1 MDKVIKVI
9 DSVNKAIK
17 VVLAASLGVMSIV
30 IVAQVILRYFFHHTF
45 TWAEELSRYLMVLA
59 VFLGAALAIRTQSL
73 IAVEVL
79 AENISNRMRRVLKV
93 FVYTLC
99 IVFFIILLVVSIK
112 MVGDV
117 SRQLSPALQI
127 KMSIPYMA
135 IPIGAVALIMNSIAV
150 ILELIMNKKSEE
162 KVEAL

>member
-1 MDKVIKVI
+1 MEKVIKII
-9 DSVNKAIK
+9 DSMNKGIK
-17 VVLAASLGVMSIV
+17 VVLAASLGVMSVV

-45 TWAEELSRYLMVLA
+45 TWAEELSRYLMVLS

-73 IAVEVL
+73 IAVEVV
-79 AENISNRMRRVLKV
+79 AENISERKRKVLKL

-99 IVFFIILLVVSIK
+99 IVFFIILLVVSIDI
-112 MVGDV
+112 VGAV
-117 SRQLSPALQI
+117 SKQLSPALQV
-127 KMSIPYMA
+127 KMSIPYLA
-135 IPIGAVALIMNSIAV
+135 IPIGTIALILNSIAV

>member
-1 MDKVIKVI
+1 MEKVIKII
-9 DSVNKAIK
+9 DSMNKGIK
-17 VVLAASLGVMSIV
+17 VVLAASLGVMSVV

-45 TWAEELSRYLMVLA
+45 TWAEELSRYLMVLS

-73 IAVEVL
+73 IAVEVV
-79 AENISNRMRRVLKV
+79 AENISRQKRKVLKI
-93 FVYTLC
+93 FVYLLC
-99 IVFFIILLVVSIK
+99 IVFFTILLVLGIT

-127 KMSIPYMA
+127 KMSIPYLA
-135 IPIGAVALIMNSIAV
+135 IPLGAAALILNSIAV
-150 ILELIMNKKSEE
+150 IFELIMDKKSEE

>member
-1 MDKVIKVI
+1 MEKIIKVIDGMNKVIKVI
-9 DSVNKAIK
+9 
-17 VVLAASLGVMSIV
+17 LAASIGAMSLV
-30 IVAQVILRYFFHHTF
+30 IVTQVIFRYFFHHTF
-45 TWAEELSRYLMVLA
+45 TWAEELSRYLMVLS

-79 AENISNRMRRVLKV
+79 AENISQRARKILKL

-99 IVFFIILLVVSIK
+99 IIFFIVLLVVSIQ

-135 IPIGAVALIMNSIAV
+135 IPIGAAALILNSIAV